1 MADESGTSK
10 DVVTRFFNDVFIN
23 HDMSRLDTYMRDD
36 YIQHNPDC
44 PQGKA
49 GFVEFFETIFAAVPD
64 FSYTLKKMV
73 AEGEIVMVH
82 STTTGTH
89 TGGEWL
95 GQSATGNRLSY
106 DVVDMFRVIDGK
118 IAEHWDVADTF
129 TFFSQLG
136 VAERLLKEGLTT
148 PGPEGGKP

>member
-1 MADESGTSK
+1 MADNGASSK
-10 DVVTRFFNDVFIN
+10 DVVARFYNDVFIH
-23 HDMSRLDTYMRDD
+23 HDMSQLDTYMRDD
-36 YIQHNPDC
+36 YIQHNEDC
-44 PQGKA
+44 PQSKA
-49 GFVEFFETIFAAVPD
+49 GFVEFFTTIFAAVPD

-73 AEGEIVMVH
+73 AEGETVVAF

-95 GQSATGNRLSY
+95 GKQATGSKLEF
-106 DVVDMFRVIDGK
+106 DVVDIFRVKNGK

-136 VAERLLKEGLTT
+136 IVASRSEAGR
-148 PGPEGGKP
+148 

>member
-1 MADESGTSK
+1 MASSAEVSK
-10 DVVTRFFNDVFIN
+10 EVVSRFYNDVFLN
-23 HDMSRLDTYMRDD
+23 HDMSRLDEYMRDD
-36 YIQHNPDC
+36 YIQHNDDC

-49 GFVEFFETIFAAVPD
+49 GFVEFFTTIFAAVPD

-73 AEGEIVMVH
+73 AEDDIVVAH

-95 GQSATGNRLSY
+95 GQEATGSKLCF
-106 DVVDMFRVIDGK
+106 DVVDIFRVRDGK

-136 VAERLLKEGLTT
+136 IASTREVAC
-148 PGPEGGKP
+148 P